1 MSYDY
6 YYDSSAADAAASA
19 VGAGVAILG
28 IIYIVSIIAS
38 LAVSIVMIIAQWKI
52 FTKAGKPGWAAIVP
66 FYNNWVMVEVS
77 GLPGWYFALLFLP
90 VANIIATFMIYIEV
104 AKKFGKSTGFGVASV
119 FFPFVCLPI
128 LGFGKSSYQGF
139 GPVQYQQ
146 PMNQQPMNQQPMNQ
160 QPMYQQPMNQ
170 PVQPAPAAQ
179 KSCPSCFAPMAS
191 DAQFCGNCGNKLN

>member
-1 MSYDY
+1 MTYDY

-90 VANIIATFMIYIEV
+90 VANIVATFMIYIEV

-146 PMNQQPMNQQPMNQ
+146 PVQPQMMNQPQMQQ

-170 PVQPAPAAQ
+170 PVQPAAQ

>member
-1 MSYDY
+1 MTYDY
-6 YYDSSAADAAASA
+6 YYDGSASSAASSA
-19 VGAGVAILG
+19 VGAGVATVVG
-28 IIYIVSIIAS
+28 AMFIIPMLIS
-38 LAVSIVMIIAQWKI
+38 LAISVLMIIAQWKI
-52 FTKAGKPGWAAIVP
+52 FAKAGKPGWAALIP

-90 VANIIATFMIYIEV
+90 VANIVATFMIYIET

-119 FFPFVCLPI
+119 FFPFICLPI
-128 LGFGKSSYQGF
+128 LAFGKSSYQGF

-146 PMNQQPMNQQPMNQ
+146 PMSQPQMMNQQPMNQQPMNQ
-160 QPMYQQPMNQ
+160 
-170 PVQPAPAAQ
+170 PVQPAPVAPAAQ